1 MSDQRREYRPEQ
13 EPGVQYKLPPPDH
26 AIQPDAPD
34 FTETPDVEPLSN
46 ANEAIP
52 FWVYLICGVALF
64 FVGSSFTGF
73 DIFGHDLLDQ
83 GPGGPAPVS
92 SAAIVAA
99 PETPADI
106 GKKLYGQNC
115 ANCHQGSGIGQPGSY
130 PPLAGSE
137 YVLGNKDRLSLI
149 MLAGVS
155 GPLTVKGESYGTQ
168 VMPGWASNFTDD
180 KLADIMTYL
189 RTAWGNTANA
199 VKGDEVAA
207 ARTKFASKLG
217 GPASE
222 ASLKAVAPDGP
233 DPSDKK

>member
-1 MSDQRREYRPEQ
+1 MSQERPEQ
-13 EPGVQYKLPPPDH
+13 EPGVRFTPPHPDN
-26 AIQPDAPD
+26 AIQPDGPD
-34 FTETPDVEPLSN
+34 FAETPEVPPLSPKD
-46 ANEAIP
+46 EP
-52 FWVYLICGVALF
+52 FPIWLYVICGVALF
-64 FVGSSFTGF
+64 FAGSSFTGF

-83 GPGGPAPVS
+83 GPGGPAPAS

-99 PETPADI
+99 PESPADI

-115 ANCHQGSGIGQPGSY
+115 ANCHQGTGMGQPGSY

-137 YVLGNKDRLSLI
+137 YVLGSKDRLSLI
-149 MLAGVS
+149 MLAGVA

-168 VMPGWASNFTDD
+168 VMPGWAGNFTDE

-189 RTAWGNTANA
+189 RSTWGNTANV
-199 VKGDEVAA
+199 VKPDEVAA
-207 ARTKFASKLG
+207 ARTKFASKIS